1 MNIIKSL
8 INRPKKV
15 INESSSQ
22 NWNVS
27 SKNEMT
33 DEEILEKALLIA
45 NRILSRNITI

>member
-15 INESSSQ
+15 INRSSF
-22 NWNVS
+22 
-27 SKNEMT
+27 KNEMT

-45 NRILSRNITI
+45 NRILQRKNITV

>member
-15 INESSSQ
+15 INESHK
-22 NWNVS
+22 
-27 SKNEMT
+27 KNEMT

-45 NRILSRNITI
+45 NRILQRKNITV

>member
-15 INESSSQ
+15 INESSSK
-22 NWNVS
+22 NGNMS
-27 SKNEMT
+27 SKNEIT